1 MAQVFG
7 DYNEMYFSDESETN
21 DETNKEF
28 LVLGFSPNSIP
39 LKQRWRSNGLSANF
53 LGDYLTAFFPV
64 GDDESNS
71 LKTHKRVKGATSY
84 IANELLENA
93 MKYHDPSSKHTIN
106 VRMQLYPDQIVLA
119 VTNSIAP
126 QAVAP
131 FQAFIEKL
139 MSSDPNELYLS
150 TLEKNAEDENS
161 TSSCLGLLTM
171 INDYMAKLGWKFETL
186 PEEPQTMRVTTMV
199 RIPI

>member
-7 DYNEMYFSDESETN
+7 DYNEIPFSSES
-21 DETNKEF
+21 ETNKEF

-39 LKQRWRSNGLSANF
+39 LKQRWRNNGLSANF
-53 LGDYLTAFFPV
+53 LGDYLTTFFPV
-64 GDDESNS
+64 SDHEINS
-71 LKTHKRVKGATSY
+71 LKKRKRVKGATSY

-93 MKYHDPSSKHTIN
+93 MKYHDLSSKYAIS

-139 MSSDPNELYLS
+139 INSDPNELYLS

-161 TSSCLGLLTM
+161 TSSGLGLLTM
-171 INDYMAKLGWKFETL
+171 LNDYMAKLGWKFETL
-186 PEEPQTMRVTTMV
+186 PEEPQTMRITTMV
-199 RIPI
+199 QIPI